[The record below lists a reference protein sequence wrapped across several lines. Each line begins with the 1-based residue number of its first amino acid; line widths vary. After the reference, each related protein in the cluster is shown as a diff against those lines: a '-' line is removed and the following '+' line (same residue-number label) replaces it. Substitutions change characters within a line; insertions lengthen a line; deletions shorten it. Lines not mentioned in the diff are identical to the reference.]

1 MPQEVN
7 TDGLGLV
14 HAGLESKK
22 KQDEASAPEDKAETV
37 LHNRATSPSQRT
49 QFEQVDLRSESP
61 IANDE
66 TSSHFSDDPDVNV
79 LRTSD
84 DPDVTVLREMQ
95 QRWEDAMRGLTIAI
109 KTIAEADRY
118 RRRNK
123 AKCKRGKQAFS
134 QTELDYHN
142 ESSAA
147 AMITKR
153 KLEAVKR
160 DLLPKLQAQRKK
172 LLSIPSVSYA
182 QDPVEWRTTPSQFT
196 EQIGWKGVMSD
207 SDDDEEEEE
216 EDEDEE
222 EEQESEEHDANLEE
236 TIQQIEDA
244 TIECFDKTFENN
256 NDELEGDEQLMDD
269 NQNELDALI
278 QSELESVL
286 AEEKDDAHS
295 AIAPQQNPHELPIT
309 QSPTLFG
316 KDRIDCVT
324 SPV

>member
-22 KQDEASAPEDKAETV
+22 KQDEASAPEDKAEHS
-37 LHNRATSPSQRT
+37 LDNRATSPSQRT

-61 IANDE
+61 IENDE
-66 TSSHFSDDPDVNV
+66 TSS
-79 LRTSD
+79 RTSD

-95 QRWEDAMRGLTIAI
+95 QRWEDIMRGLTIARR
-109 KTIAEADRY
+109 TIEVADRY
-118 RRRNK
+118 RRRNSS
-123 AKCKRGKQAFS
+123 KCKRGRQKFS

-147 AMITKR
+147 AMITRR
-153 KLEAVKR
+153 KLEAEKR

-182 QDPVEWRTTPSQFT
+182 QDPPAWRTTPSQFT

-222 EEQESEEHDANLEE
+222 EEEESEEHDANLEE

-256 NDELEGDEQLMDD
+256 NDDQEGDDQLIDET
-269 NQNELDALI
+269 QNELDLLI

-309 QSPTLFG
+309 QSPSLLG
-316 KDRIDCVT
+316 KERIDRVT
-324 SPV
+324 SAVR